1 MIKVVHIINGL
12 ETGGAELV
20 LLRLL
25 LNADRSRFEMNV
37 ISLTGD
43 GPIGELM
50 RRSGIRVHFLGMS
63 VGFPNPLAVLRLAQ
77 LLRRERPDI
86 VQTWLQ
92 QSDLVGSL
100 AGHIAG
106 VGVILWNIRHS
117 TLHPKFI
124 KRRTRIVSRVCAMLS
139 PILPHSVVCCS
150 ESARDEQL
158 KLGYCRKKM
167 VVIPN
172 GVSAKKFRPD
182 SAARTVI
189 RHELGIPEQAILFGT
204 AGRYHPQK
212 DYPHLVKAASEIIAH
227 RSDAVFAL
235 CGDNVT
241 ESNDELKRLI
251 DATGHAGRFRLLGRR
266 DDMPGFM
273 AALDVCISASCFGE
287 GFPNVV
293 AEAMSSAVPCVVTDV
308 GDSALIVGE
317 TGKVV
322 PPERPDLLA
331 HACLQLAQAG
341 REERARLGSEAR
353 TRITEHFSL
362 TRMVSRYE
370 DLYSGVRRGTPVRPR
385 GLSLA
390 EPPAAVESRSSM

>member
-25 LNADRSRFEMNV
+25 VNADRSRFEMNV

-43 GPIGELM
+43 GPIGERM
-50 RRSGIRVHFLGMS
+50 RRSGIHVHCLGMS
-63 VGFPNPLAVLRLAQ
+63 VGLPNPLAVLQLAQ

-92 QSDLVGSL
+92 QGDLVGSV
-100 AGHIAG
+100 AGRMAG

-124 KRRTRIVSRVCAMLS
+124 KRRTRIISRLCAMLS
-139 PILPHSVVCCS
+139 PILPDGVVCCS

-158 KLGYCRKKM
+158 KLGYCAKKM

-172 GVSAKKFRPD
+172 GVSANNFCPD
-182 SAARTVI
+182 AGARAAVR
-189 RHELGIPEQAILFGT
+189 RELGIPEQSILFGT

-212 DYPHLVKAASEIIAH
+212 DHRNLVKAASEIIAQ
-227 RSDAVFAL
+227 RSDTIFAL
-235 CGDNVT
+235 CGDHVT
-241 ESNDELKRLI
+241 EASLELKRLI
-251 DATGHAGRFRLLGRR
+251 DATGHPEHFRLLGRR
-266 DDMPGFM
+266 DDMPRFM

-341 REERARLGSEAR
+341 TKERARLGAEAR
-353 TRITEHFSL
+353 MRITEQFGL
-362 TRMVSRYE
+362 ARMVSRYE
-370 DLYSGVRRGTPVRPR
+370 DLYTEVRRGMPGQPEVC
-385 GLSLA
+385 L
-390 EPPAAVESRSSM
+390 